1 MVMKKILS
9 LIVILVA
16 FGASVSAVNPSDYS
30 IFYKLNNASTFSS
43 IVRYLD
49 ADKEQADQLKY
60 VFLLTENK
68 LNSSLKADNEN
79 SAQKALMFNL
89 ANAKAILTDWQ
100 YRKYLTMLNV
110 SVYNEK
116 VTLLAINE

>member
-1 MVMKKILS
+1 MKKILS

-16 FGASVSAVNPSDYS
+16 FGASVSAVNPRDYS

-60 VFLLTENK
+60 VFSLTENK

-89 ANAKAILTDWQ
+89 ANAKAILSESQ

>member
-1 MVMKKILS
+1 
-9 LIVILVA
+9 
-16 FGASVSAVNPSDYS
+16 
-30 IFYKLNNASTFSS
+30 
-43 IVRYLD
+43 
-49 ADKEQADQLKY
+49 
-60 VFLLTENK
+60 
-68 LNSSLKADNEN
+68 LKADNEN

-89 ANAKAILTDWQ
+89 ANAKAILTELQ